1 MFVTMLVNLIRIDIV
16 ASNIVT
22 NSAATIVTSSAA
34 SKNNKN
40 LINVD
45 HSRVMILM
53 LMNMIMIM
61 IIMNLS

>member
-1 MFVTMLVNLIRIDIV
+1 MFVTMLVNQIRIDIV

-34 SKNNKN
+34 TIVLCSKNNKN

-45 HSRVMILM
+45 HS
-53 LMNMIMIM
+53 MIMILLL
-61 IIMNLS
+61 MNLS